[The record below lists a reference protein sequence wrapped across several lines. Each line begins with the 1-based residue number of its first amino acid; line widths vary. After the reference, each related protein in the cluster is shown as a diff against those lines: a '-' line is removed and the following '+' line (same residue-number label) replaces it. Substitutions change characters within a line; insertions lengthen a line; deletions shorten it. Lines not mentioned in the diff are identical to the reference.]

1 MTKGSARKE
10 VIKQEEIP
18 SWIYI
23 LLLTAVAI
31 LGWVLGKFDLQIG
44 KATLTLAVFA
54 YPFRYFI
61 ANIITK
67 KYGYKETMNG
77 ISYSACLMLLFMI
90 VASLLGQH
98 DIDYVPVTG
107 EVFAYLASQ
116 MINLTIYYYLYMN
129 TEGNNKLPIL
139 ATYIFAMLVDN
150 LISMLFI
157 SRMTMVDAFWRT
169 YFVTILIET
178 MISIILINYDEKKVL
193 PAPNKRRKSKIRK

>member
-1 MTKGSARKE
+1 MTKGSARRQVVKKE
-10 VIKQEEIP
+10 EVS

-31 LGWVLGKFDLQIG
+31 LGWVLGKFNFNIG
-44 KATLTLAVFA
+44 KASLTLAIFA

-129 TEGNNKLPIL
+129 TDGNNKLPIL

-193 PAPNKRRKSKIRK
+193 PANARRKRKVRK

>member
-1 MTKGSARKE
+1 MTKGSARKS
-10 VIKQEEIP
+10 VVKQEEVS
-18 SWIYI
+18 SWVYI

-31 LGWVLGKFDLQIG
+31 LGWVLGKFDFNIG
-44 KATLTLAVFA
+44 KATLTFAVFA

-77 ISYSACLMLLFMI
+77 ISYSALQMLLFMI
-90 VASLLGQH
+90 VSSLLGERNV
-98 DIDYVPVTG
+98 DYIPVTG
-107 EVFAYLASQ
+107 EVFGYLASQ

-129 TEGNNKLPIL
+129 TNGNKLPIL
-139 ATYIFAMLVDN
+139 ATYVFAMLVDN

-169 YFVTILIET
+169 YFVTIFIEVI
-178 MISIILINYDEKKVL
+178 ISIILIHYDEKKIL
-193 PAPNKRRKSKIRK
+193 PATNRKSRRKK

>member
-1 MTKGSARKE
+1 MVKKGARKQVVKYEE
-10 VIKQEEIP
+10 VP
-18 SWIYI
+18 SWVYI

-31 LGWVLGKFDLQIG
+31 LGWVLGKFNFQIG
-44 KATLTLAVFA
+44 KASLTVAIFV
-54 YPFRYFI
+54 YPFRYFV

-77 ISYSACLMLLFMI
+77 ISFSACLMLLFI
-90 VASLLGQH
+90 ITASLLGEQ
-98 DIDYVPVTG
+98 DIDYIPVTG
-107 EVFAYLASQ
+107 EIFAYLASQ

-129 TEGNNKLPIL
+129 TDSNKLSLL

-169 YFVTILIET
+169 YFVTILIEAI
-178 MISIILINYDEKKVL
+178 ISIILINFDEKKIKAV
-193 PAPNKRRKSKIRK
+193 PRRK

>member
-1 MTKGSARKE
+1 MTRGSARKE
-10 VIKQEEIP
+10 VIKHEEVS
-18 SWIYI
+18 SWVYI

-31 LGWVLGKFDLQIG
+31 LGWVLGKFDFNIG
-44 KATLTLAVFA
+44 KATLTFAIFA

-67 KYGYKETMNG
+67 KYGYKETMNA

-90 VASLLGQH
+90 ASSLLGEH
-98 DIDYVPVTG
+98 NVDYVPVTG
-107 EVFAYLASQ
+107 EIFGYLASQ

-129 TEGNNKLPIL
+129 TDGNKLTIL

-178 MISIILINYDEKKVL
+178 IISIILINFDEKKVL
-193 PAPNKRRKSKIRK
+193 PINKSKRRKK

>member
-1 MTKGSARKE
+1 MTKGSARKA
-10 VIKQEEIP
+10 VIKKEEVP

-31 LGWVLGKFDLQIG
+31 LGWVLGKFEFSIG
-44 KATLTLAVFA
+44 KATLTAAIFA

-90 VASLLGQH
+90 ASSLLGEH
-98 DIDYVPVTG
+98 NVDYVPVTG
-107 EVFAYLASQ
+107 EIFGYLASQ

-129 TEGNNKLPIL
+129 TDGNKLAIL

-169 YFVTILIET
+169 YFVTIMIEA
-178 MISIILINYDEKKVL
+178 MISIILINYDTKELIVPSKRK
-193 PAPNKRRKSKIRK
+193 PRRRK

>member
-10 VIKQEEIP
+10 VIKQEEIS
-18 SWIYI
+18 SWVYI

-31 LGWVLGKFDLQIG
+31 LGWVLGKFDFNIG
-44 KATLTLAVFA
+44 KASLTFAMFA

-77 ISYSACLMLLFMI
+77 ISYSACLMLLFII
-90 VASLLGQH
+90 VSSLLGQH
-98 DIDYVPVTG
+98 DIDYIPVTG

-129 TEGNNKLPIL
+129 TSGDNKLPVL

-169 YFVTILIET
+169 YFVTILIEAI
-178 MISIILINYDEKKVL
+178 ISIILINFDEKKVT
-193 PAPNKRRKSKIRK
+193 PVTKRRRK

>member
-1 MTKGSARKE
+1 MTKGSARRQVVKTEE
-10 VIKQEEIP
+10 VS

-31 LGWVLGKFDLQIG
+31 LGWVLGKFEFNIG
-44 KATLTLAVFA
+44 KASLTLAIFA

-90 VASLLGQH
+90 TASILGEH
-98 DIDYVPVTG
+98 NVDYVPVTG

-116 MINLTIYYYLYMN
+116 MINLTIYYYLFMN
-129 TEGNNKLPIL
+129 IDGNKLAIL

-157 SRMTMVDAFWRT
+157 SRMTMVTAFWRT
-169 YFVTILIET
+169 YFVTIMIEAI
-178 MISIILINYDEKKVL
+178 ISIILINFDEKKVS
-193 PAPNKRRKSKIRK
+193 PVTKRRRK

>member
-1 MTKGSARKE
+1 MTKGSARKS
-10 VIKQEEIP
+10 VIKQEEVS
-18 SWIYI
+18 SWVYI

-67 KYGYKETMNG
+67 KYNYKEAMNG

-90 VASLLGQH
+90 VSSLLGERNV
-98 DIDYVPVTG
+98 DYVPVTG
-107 EVFAYLASQ
+107 EVFGYLASQ

-129 TEGNNKLPIL
+129 TEGNKLPIL

-169 YFVTILIET
+169 YFVTIFIEVI
-178 MISIILINYDEKKVL
+178 ISIILINYDEKKIV
-193 PAPNKRRKSKIRK
+193 PATKKKSRRKK

>member
-1 MTKGSARKE
+1 MTKGSSRKKVVKEEE
-10 VIKQEEIP
+10 VS
-18 SWIYI
+18 SWVYI
-23 LLLTAVAI
+23 LLLTAIAI
-31 LGWVLGKFDLQIG
+31 LGWVLGNFDFNIG
-44 KATLTLAVFA
+44 KASLTLAIFA
-54 YPFRYFI
+54 YPFRYFV

-77 ISYSACLMLLFMI
+77 ISYSACLMLLFII

-98 DIDYVPVTG
+98 DIDYIPVTG
-107 EVFAYLASQ
+107 EIFAYLASQ

-129 TEGNNKLPIL
+129 TEGNKLAIL
-139 ATYIFAMLVDN
+139 ATYIFAMLIDN

-178 MISIILINYDEKKVL
+178 IISIILINFDEKKVL
-193 PAPNKRRKSKIRK
+193 PAQVRRKRRKK

>member
-1 MTKGSARKE
+1 MTRGSARKE
-10 VIKQEEIP
+10 VIKHEEVS
-18 SWIYI
+18 SWVYI

-31 LGWVLGKFDLQIG
+31 LGWVLGKFDFNIG
-44 KATLTLAVFA
+44 KATLTFAIFA

-67 KYGYKETMNG
+67 KYGYKETMNA

-90 VASLLGQH
+90 ASSLLGEH
-98 DIDYVPVTG
+98 NVDYVPVTG
-107 EVFAYLASQ
+107 EVFGYLASQ

-129 TEGNNKLPIL
+129 TDGNKLTIL

-178 MISIILINYDEKKVL
+178 IISIILINFDEKKVL
-193 PAPNKRRKSKIRK
+193 PINKSKRRKK

>member
-10 VIKQEEIP
+10 VIRHEEVS
-18 SWIYI
+18 SWVYI

-31 LGWVLGKFDLQIG
+31 LGWVLGKFEFNIG
-44 KATLTLAVFA
+44 KATLTFAIFA

-77 ISYSACLMLLFMI
+77 ISYSACLMLLFII

-98 DIDYVPVTG
+98 DIDYIPVTG
-107 EVFAYLASQ
+107 EIFAYLASQ

-129 TEGNNKLPIL
+129 TEGNKLAIL
-139 ATYIFAMLVDN
+139 ATYIFAMLIDN

-169 YFVTILIET
+169 YFVTILIEAI
-178 MISIILINYDEKKVL
+178 ISIILINFDEKKVL
-193 PAPNKRRKSKIRK
+193 PAQGRRKRRKK

>member
-10 VIKQEEIP
+10 VIRHEEVS
-18 SWIYI
+18 SWVYI
-23 LLLTAVAI
+23 LLLTAIAI
-31 LGWVLGKFDLQIG
+31 LGWVLGKFDFNIG
-44 KATLTLAVFA
+44 KASLTFAIFA
-54 YPFRYFI
+54 YPFRYFV

-77 ISYSACLMLLFMI
+77 ISYSACLMLLFII

-98 DIDYVPVTG
+98 DIDYIPVTG
-107 EVFAYLASQ
+107 EIFAYLASQ

-169 YFVTILIET
+169 YFVTILVEAI
-178 MISIILINYDEKKVL
+178 ISIILINFDEKKIL
-193 PAPNKRRKSKIRK
+193 PANARKKRRKK